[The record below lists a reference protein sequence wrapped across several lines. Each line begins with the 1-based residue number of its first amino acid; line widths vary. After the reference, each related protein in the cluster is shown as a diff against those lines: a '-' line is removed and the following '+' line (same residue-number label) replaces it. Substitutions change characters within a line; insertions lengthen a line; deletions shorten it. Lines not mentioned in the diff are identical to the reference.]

1 LPVASCGFIEFA
13 HAGGFVGYGF
23 DCLDMWRYAAT
34 LTKPANPPV
43 DGVTKFIGIDNLK
56 TAKALG
62 LGVLPS

>member
-1 LPVASCGFIEFA
+1 M
-13 HAGGFVGYGF
+13 GYGF